1 MAETRQFPAKKRFVV
16 KTRGSWRSYIATDRV
31 LSYIR
36 SMKPLPSDYLVQ
48 PNPLDP
54 ALTEAVQGIDQ
65 EGRPVDTRVPVERP
79 LTLFLNGQEIVT
91 MMTIGDYPDYL
102 ALGYLINQRMLLPED
117 EVTGIDYDA
126 EIETIVVRTAR
137 RTDYEER
144 LKKKTQT
151 SGCAQGTVFGNM
163 MDAVESV
170 TLDPQAELK
179 TSWIYSLS
187 KQINLTPSLYLEAGA
202 IHGCVLCEGD
212 RPLIYMEDVGR
223 HNAIDKI
230 AGYMRVHGLSA
241 AGKIMYT
248 TGRLTSEM
256 VIKTAQMGVP
266 ILISRSGFTAWGVQ
280 LARQIGMTL
289 IGRAKGKRF
298 VALSGAERLRFDA
311 DPSAV
316 ADEDRRSRRKGSS
329 DDEAAE

>member
-1 MAETRQFPAKKRFVV
+1 
-16 KTRGSWRSYIATDRV
+16 
-31 LSYIR
+31 
-36 SMKPLPSDYLVQ
+36 MKSQQPDYLVH
-48 PNPLDP
+48 PDPLDP
-54 ALTEAVQGIDQ
+54 TLTETVQGIDQ
-65 EGRPVDTRVPVERP
+65 DGRPVETKVPVERP

-102 ALGYLINQRMLLPED
+102 ALGYLINQRMLLPDD
-117 EVTGIDYDA
+117 EVTAIDFDA

-137 RTDYEER
+137 QTDYEER

-151 SGCAQGTVFGNM
+151 SGCAQGTVFGTM

-170 TLDPQAELK
+170 SLDPDAVLN

-202 IHGCVLCEGD
+202 IHGCVLCEND

-230 AGYMRVHGLSA
+230 AGYMRVHGLTA
-241 AGKIMYT
+241 RGKSMYT

-256 VIKTAQMGVP
+256 VIKTAQMGIP

-289 IGRAKGKRF
+289 IGRAKGRRF
-298 VALSGAERLRFDA
+298 VALAGTERLHFDA
-311 DPSAV
+311 DPAAV
-316 ADEDRRSRRKGSS
+316 ADEDARSQRKGGR
-329 DDEAAE
+329 DDEAA